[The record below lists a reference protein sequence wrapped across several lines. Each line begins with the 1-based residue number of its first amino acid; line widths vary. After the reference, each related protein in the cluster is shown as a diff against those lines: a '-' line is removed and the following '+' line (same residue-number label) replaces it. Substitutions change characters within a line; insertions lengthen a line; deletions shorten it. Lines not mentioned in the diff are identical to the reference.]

1 LATSARREE
10 GKANEQRG
18 GGRALCQVW
27 FLQPTNN
34 CLNKSRQP
42 RHTIHST
49 PSHHNQTA
57 IMSEAENKP
66 KDVSADA
73 PKTEE
78 TKTVTEQAT
87 ETAAAAAS
95 AVKDNVFSMFGGGPK
110 KEKADEQDDAANDRS
125 GSSKAT
131 AAKATEEVTPPAP
144 PGEHYT
150 NADTN
155 TAGGRG

>member
-1 LATSARREE
+1 M
-10 GKANEQRG
+10 KQRG
-18 GGRALCQVW
+18 DRALCQVW
-27 FLQPTNN
+27 FSLQPTNN

-42 RHTIHST
+42 RHTIYTT
-49 PSHHNQTA
+49 PSHHNQTF

-66 KDVSADA
+66 KDVVADA

-110 KEKADEQDDAANDRS
+110 KEKTEETDDAANDRS
-125 GSSKAT
+125 GSSKAN
-131 AAKATEEVTPPAP
+131 AAKATEEVIRHAP
-144 PGEHYT
+144 PGALHKC
-150 NADTN
+150 
-155 TAGGRG
+155 